1 MKYKIVTINKSVVRK
16 KMLALGLLPGTIVEV
31 IRVAPLGDPMEV
43 LVRGCQIS
51 IRESEWNTLTVTEV
65 ECCNKG
71 CCG

>member
-1 MKYKIVTINKSVVRK
+1 MKYKILGIAKGAARK
-16 KMLALGLLPGTIVEV
+16 KMLTLGLLPGTIVEV

-43 LVRGCQIS
+43 LVKGCQIS
-51 IRESEWNTLTVTEV
+51 IRESEWKMLTVVEF